1 MRGEVKADEGHA
13 YTEVLSTAGSL
24 FLLVGWN
31 MNRPMSIAGFLHE
44 LPEFSSVTK
53 EFPRSVRGEGSA
65 RVLDWSCQE
74 QAIPR
79 RSFHLASKQRRED
92 TGGCS
97 REHFQLRT

>member
-1 MRGEVKADEGHA
+1 
-13 YTEVLSTAGSL
+13 
-24 FLLVGWN
+24 

-65 RVLDWSCQE
+65 RVLDWSCLD

-79 RSFHLASKQRRED
+79 RPFHLAWKQRRED
-92 TGGCS
+92 KGGFS
-97 REHFQLRT
+97 RKHFQLGT